1 MVLKI
6 EKESLIFL
14 KSCFFCVIFTQGLL
28 LSYWYLALTCFLVRI
43 VVGSNSLAELG
54 EVGTGSQFIVEG
66 VVARQGGL

>member
-1 MVLKI
+1 M
-6 EKESLIFL
+6 
-14 KSCFFCVIFTQGLL
+14 IFTQGLL